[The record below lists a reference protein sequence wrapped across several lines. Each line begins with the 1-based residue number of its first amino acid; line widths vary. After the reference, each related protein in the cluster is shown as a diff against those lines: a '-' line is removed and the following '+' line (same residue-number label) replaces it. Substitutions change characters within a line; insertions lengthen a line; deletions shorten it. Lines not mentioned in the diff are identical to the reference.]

1 MRVVKK
7 AVILFVVGFG
17 LYYLFST
24 PEDAATAVRGAFDAA
39 IGAFGQVG
47 VFVSELL

>member
-1 MRVVKK
+1 VVKK

-24 PEDAATAVRGAFDAA
+24 PADAAAAVRGAFDAA
-39 IGAFGQVG
+39 INAFRQVG
-47 VFVSELL
+47 VFVSELF

>member
-1 MRVVKK
+1 MVKK

-24 PEDAATAVRGAFDAA
+24 PADAAAAVRGAFDAA
-39 IGAFGQVG
+39 INAFGQVG
-47 VFVSELL
+47 VFVSELF